1 VTAIG
6 DEARF
11 GARISRHEGPKR
23 ASGVPQP
30 KRRGAQVR
38 HRGRSAAGWRGE
50 TLGAVVAHPTAA
62 IRTQPMAPPCGRVP
76 GSISLSQML
85 HRLVALVAALL
96 VALLAAPALAFEPPP
111 IQGHVTDLT
120 GKLSAEDDAYLEGRL
135 DVSRTGAAE
144 IAVLVVP
151 SLGDETIEDV
161 AYATFNGWGIGRKG
175 ADNGVLLV
183 IATGERRIRIE
194 TGKGAGGA
202 LTDLQANEIIR
213 QKIGPEMKQDR
224 LREAIDA
231 GGEAI
236 IAAFRGEKLPEAPPE
251 EGMPLWAKVL
261 IGVLLV
267 VYAVLMIR
275 YKSKPGS
282 GGGYSGGYSGGGS
295 SGGSSGGYSGGG
307 GRSGGGG
314 SSGSYRAALAGA
326 LGWATS
332 GLGPPRACLRRV
344 SA

>member
-1 VTAIG
+1 M
-6 DEARF
+6 F
-11 GARISRHEGPKR
+11 
-23 ASGVPQP
+23 
-30 KRRGAQVR
+30 
-38 HRGRSAAGWRGE
+38 HR
-50 TLGAVVAHPTAA
+50 
-62 IRTQPMAPPCGRVP
+62 C
-76 GSISLSQML
+76 
-85 HRLVALVAALL
+85 LVALLAALL
-96 VALLAAPALAFEPPP
+96 VALVASPARAYQPPP
-111 IQGHVTDLT
+111 IQGHVTDLS

-144 IAVLVVP
+144 IAVLVLP

-213 QKIGPEMKQDR
+213 QKIGPEMKQER

-236 IAAFRGEKLPEAPPE
+236 IAAFRGEKLPETPPPE
-251 EGMPLWAKVL
+251 DMAPWKKAIIVVLWL
-261 IGVLLV
+261 IFFVWFMRRVFRAAGRGGG
-267 VYAVLMIR
+267 AGGG
-275 YKSKPGS
+275 GS
-282 GGGYSGGYSGGGS
+282 RGGGYSGGSGYSG
-295 SGGSSGGYSGGG
+295 GGSSGGYSGGG

-314 SSGSYRAALAGA
+314 SSGSYRGGLSPPAAVLA
-326 LGWATS
+326 
-332 GLGPPRACLRRV
+332 
-344 SA
+344 